1 LDQHHDQATGRL
13 VDLVLVTHTPRFPAP
28 AHPRASQVPA
38 AVDIISGTTWIGM
51 RQDRAGLISERYRHR
66 MPDITRSSLLDPQTP
81 LDWLLLVLVVCSGPG
96 ALILLWLYFQDWR
109 AQRKAPSP
117 N

>member
-1 LDQHHDQATGRL
+1 
-13 VDLVLVTHTPRFPAP
+13 
-28 AHPRASQVPA
+28 
-38 AVDIISGTTWIGM
+38 
-51 RQDRAGLISERYRHR
+51 